1 MSLTGPL
8 AANGKMSLVA
18 MQVWEADINAQGG
31 LLGRPVKL
39 VYYDDQSKPA
49 EVPAIYSKLLDID
62 KVDLIVSGYASTQI
76 AAAMPIAIGRN
87 KLFVSLFGTGINDTF
102 KYDKYFA
109 MIPNGP
115 TPKPAFTRGFF
126 KVAEAQNPKPETI
139 ALAYADAEFGQ
150 NACEGARENAKASGF
165 KIVYD
170 KSYPPATVD
179 FSPIVRAI
187 QARNPDL
194 LVICSYPL
202 DTVGMIKTIN
212 EIGFKPKMWGGA
224 MVGLQATA
232 FKTQLGPLL
241 NGVVNFETWL
251 PVKSMEFPGSM
262 ELLKKYQER
271 AGAAGTDPLGY
282 YMPVW
287 AYADLQVLGQA
298 IAATKSLNDDVLAAY
313 MHEAHVQHRG
323 RRGEIRADRRMDGGA
338 DARRPISEHQG
349 QQRRR
354 LPRHQNGSD
363 RLSAAVQKRRGDLS
377 VPECDS
383 KIEPAP
389 LRQTSPACEGR
400 RHDLQKTA
408 ECGRFAALFQN
419 RHCCDVAPL
428 FGRLSPCRRL
438 DWSQPRGLL
447 TKERALNMKS
457 YILAAA
463 LAAATFAV
471 PMAAQAQSI
480 PEGIVH
486 GGSVGMNT
494 AGPVG
499 AVVGGALGGVVGGF
513 EGLFGIRP
521 INASYSD
528 GQPHGPYHHG
538 VRHTYRRVHR
548 KPAAT

>member
-1 MSLTGPL
+1 MPRECQLLKRSSAKSAAAVAAAFFLIMAGAAAAEEPIKIGLGMSLTGPL

-18 MQVWEADINAQGG
+18 MQVWESDINAQGG

-49 EVPAIYSKLLDID
+49 EVPAIYSKLLDVD

-76 AAAMPIAIGRN
+76 AAAMPVAVARK
-87 KLFVSLFGTGINDTF
+87 KLFVSLFGTGVNNEF

-126 KVAEAQNPKPETI
+126 KVAEAQTPKPETI

-150 NACEGARENAKASGF
+150 NACEGARENAKDAGL

-170 KSYPPATVD
+170 KSYPPSTID
-179 FSPIVRAI
+179 FTPIVRAI

-212 EIGFKPKMWGGA
+212 EIGLKPKMWGGA

-271 AGAAGTDPLGY
+271 AAAAGTDPLGY

-298 IAATKSLNDDVLAAY
+298 IAATKSLNDDKLAAY
-313 MHEAHVQHRG
+313 MRQATFQTVV
-323 RRGEIRADRRMDGGA
+323 GEVKFGPLGEWTQERT
-338 DARRPISEHQG
+338 
-349 QQRRR
+349 
-354 LPRHQNGSD
+354 L
-363 RLSAAVQKRRGDLS
+363 AAQ
-377 VPECDS
+377 
-383 KIEPAP
+383 
-389 LRQTSPACEGR
+389 
-400 RHDLQKTA
+400 
-408 ECGRFAALFQN
+408 FQN
-419 RHCCDVAPL
+419 IKGNSIDDFRDAKTEVIVYPPQFKSGEAIYPYEKAVA
-428 FGRLSPCRRL
+428 
-438 DWSQPRGLL
+438 
-447 TKERALNMKS
+447 K
-457 YILAAA
+457 
-463 LAAATFAV
+463 
-471 PMAAQAQSI
+471 
-480 PEGIVH
+480 
-486 GGSVGMNT
+486 
-494 AGPVG
+494 
-499 AVVGGALGGVVGGF
+499 
-513 EGLFGIRP
+513 
-521 INASYSD
+521 
-528 GQPHGPYHHG
+528 
-538 VRHTYRRVHR
+538 
-548 KPAAT
+548 